1 MILQKLFFLNRSYKR
16 TNTSIEKLFFF
27 LENLFE
33 KHLLMMFVCVY
44 AGTAFSFNLELK
56 TGETARYST
65 PTLTHNNITGLRS
78 PLSFFCVYTHA
89 RTHTYTDTVS
99 LSPAHSHRY
108 TQTNTRCLF
117 HTHTHGHCLSFTLSL
132 ALTHIHIQT
141 YTHTTHRHS
150 HTHSLSL
157 THTHANTCTHT
168 LSLFHTH
175 TQKLVHAMSLFH
187 SLSPLTRTNTTFLF
201 FIPSL
206 FLVFH
211 F

>member
-1 MILQKLFFLNRSYKR
+1 
-16 TNTSIEKLFFF
+16 
-27 LENLFE
+27 
-33 KHLLMMFVCVY
+33 MMFVCVY

-89 RTHTYTDTVS
+89 RTHTRTLSLFHPHIHIDTRKQTHAVS
-99 LSPAHSHRY
+99 F
-108 TQTNTRCLF
+108 T
-117 HTHTHGHCLSFTLSL
+117 HTHTRTVPLSLSLSL
-132 ALTHIHIQT
+132 ALTHTHAFKHIHTPIFPHAQ
-141 YTHTTHRHS
+141 
-150 HTHSLSL
+150 SLSYK
-157 THTHANTCTHT
+157 
-168 LSLFHTH
+168 TH
-175 TQKLVHAMSLFH
+175 TQILAHAMSLFH